1 MPDETPTPLPVVP
14 CGIFFAGQRVHATS
28 VSIGAVGDI
37 PALVVSDA
45 LWNDWALALA
55 VTLRLQ
61 QDDYD
66 THLGVVGDVLAALGV
81 ELQARAN
88 FNHETTP

>member
-37 PALVVSDA
+37 PALAVPDA
-45 LWNDWALALA
+45 LWNDDAFLDALQSR
-55 VTLRLQ
+55 VGEPSERLWRRC
-61 QDDYD
+61 
-66 THLGVVGDVLAALGV
+66 LAAIAA

-88 FNHETTP
+88 FNRETTP